1 MGLLYNYLLE
11 NLKVA
16 VGGCTTSS
24 TTGMSVTGTS
34 GGITRFT
41 GSGTG
46 TFQIGLLPSIISY
59 NVTSGSVTSSGR
71 KN

>member
-1 MGLLYNYLLE
+1 
-11 NLKVA
+11 
-16 VGGCTTSS
+16 
-24 TTGMSVTGTS
+24 MSVTETS
-34 GGITRFT
+34 GDITRFT
-41 GSGTG
+41 GSGTE